1 MDYISKNGGDP
12 KAAFYKMA
20 EEMLDE
26 LCSAKDYA
34 EKYVEYKASNES
46 QWAGRFN
53 EMAKDELKHA
63 DYLHELA
70 VNEINKLSSVYTPPT
85 EMMEKW
91 DADHKKYVE
100 KAAWIKQMLML

>member
-1 MDYISKNGGDP
+1 MVVLSLTKIKKLADEIQ
-12 KAAFYKMA
+12 
-20 EEMLDE
+20 DE
-26 LCSAKDYA
+26 LCSAKEYA
-34 EKYVEYKASNES
+34 EKYVEYKASNDS

-91 DADHKKYVE
+91 DMDHKKYVE
-100 KAAWIKQMLML
+100 KAAWIKQMLQL